1 MQGEHM
7 LAFPIDNYRGVNN
20 KAPLQNINNLYMNT
34 SDSSKFPLVVIIGGG
49 FGGLQV
55 AKKLKDKPVDILMLD
70 KHNYHTFQPL
80 LYQVTMGSIE
90 AESIAF
96 SLRKNFAGQKNFRF
110 RIAEV
115 LKINAE
121 SNTLDT
127 TIGEIAYDYLVIAT
141 GSTTNFFGNKEIE
154 HFSMPMK
161 SIPEALNLR
170 YSILQ
175 NIEEALLKPN
185 KQEREALLTFVLV
198 GAGPTGVE
206 LSGSLAE
213 LRNHV
218 LTKDYPELKKEEMKV
233 YLVDFLPKVLGPFSE
248 QASKAAKDFLTS
260 MGVEVLLGVKVE
272 SYDGDE
278 IKFEGGKT
286 IRTKNVIWSAGVMG
300 LVPEG
305 IEKENIERGNRIK
318 VDSICRMIGSTN
330 IFAIGDVAA
339 MITDETPKG
348 HPGVA
353 QVAIQMGAHT
363 AKTIVQ
369 LIDHEPTAPFKY
381 FDKGSLATIG
391 RNKAVA
397 DLGKIRF
404 QGFFAWLV
412 WMFVHL
418 ISLLGGRNKVIVFIN
433 WVFSYV
439 NYDGGT
445 RLIIRKFE
453 REGLTNA
460 QHLPETVD

>member
-1 MQGEHM
+1 
-7 LAFPIDNYRGVNN
+7 
-20 KAPLQNINNLYMNT
+20 
-34 SDSSKFPLVVIIGGG
+34 
-49 FGGLQV
+49 
-55 AKKLKDKPVDILMLD
+55 
-70 KHNYHTFQPL
+70 
-80 LYQVTMGSIE
+80 MGSLE
-90 AESIAF
+90 SESIAF
-96 SLRKNFAGQKNFRF
+96 SLRKNFSSQKNFRF

-115 LKINAE
+115 SKV
-121 SNTLDT
+121 NTEKNTIDT

-141 GSTTNFFGNKEIE
+141 GSTTNFFGNKDIE

-170 YSILQ
+170 YSVLQ
-175 NIEEALLKPN
+175 NIEEALLKSS
-185 KQEREALLTFVLV
+185 KEERDPYLTFVLV

-218 LTKDYPELKKEEMKV
+218 LNKDYPELKREDMKV
-233 YLVDFLPKVLGPFSE
+233 YLVDFLPRVLGPMSE
-248 QASKAAKDFLTS
+248 EASKAAKDFLTG
-260 MGVEVLLGVKVE
+260 MGVEVLLGMKVE
-272 SYDGDE
+272 SYDGEE

-300 LVPEG
+300 VVPEG
-305 IEKENIERGNRIK
+305 IDKDIIERGNRIRT
-318 VDSICRMIGSTN
+318 DSICRVVGTTN

-339 MITDETPKG
+339 MITNDTPKG

-353 QVAIQMGAHT
+353 QVAIQMGQHV
-363 AKTIVQ
+363 AKSIMQ
-369 LIDHEPTAPFKY
+369 LINGEPTAPFKY

-397 DLGKIRF
+397 DLGKIKF

-418 ISLLGGRNKVIVFIN
+418 VSLLGGRNKVIVFIN
-433 WVFSYV
+433 WVSSYV
-439 NYDGGT
+439 TYNGGT

-453 REGLTNA
+453 REGLTEDE
-460 QHLPETVD
+460 HLPKSVD

>member
-1 MQGEHM
+1 M
-7 LAFPIDNYRGVNN
+7 DT
-20 KAPLQNINNLYMNT
+20 K
-34 SDSSKFPLVVIIGGG
+34 DSSKFPLVVIVGGG

-55 AKKLKDKPVDILMLD
+55 AKKLADKPVEVLMLD

-80 LYQVTMGSIE
+80 LYQVAMGSLE
-90 AESIAF
+90 SESIAF
-96 SLRKNFAGQKNFRF
+96 SLRKNFDQQKNFRF

-115 LKINAE
+115 LKVDAE
-121 SNTLDT
+121 KNTIDT
-127 TIGEIAYDYLVIAT
+127 TIGPIAYDYLVIAT

-154 HFSMPMK
+154 KFAMPMK

-175 NIEEALLKPN
+175 NIEEALLKN
-185 KQEREALLTFVLV
+185 TKEEREPLLTFVLV

-213 LRNHV
+213 LRNHI
-218 LTKDYPELKKEEMKV
+218 LSKDYPELKKEDMKV
-233 YLVDFLPKVLGPFSE
+233 YLVDFLPKVLGPFSDE
-248 QASKAAKDFLTS
+248 ASKAAKGFLTD
-260 MGVEVLLGVKVE
+260 MGVEVLLGMKVE
-272 SYDGDE
+272 SYDGNE
-278 IKFEGGKT
+278 IKFEGGKV

-300 LVPEG
+300 VVPEG
-305 IEKENIERGNRIK
+305 ISKDVMERGNKIK
-318 VDSICRMIGSTN
+318 VDSICRMVGSSN
-330 IFAIGDVAA
+330 VFAIGDVAA

-353 QVAIQMGAHT
+353 QVAIQMGAHVG
-363 AKTIVQ
+363 KSIGQ
-369 LIDHEPTAPFKY
+369 LINNEPTAPFKY
-381 FDKGSLATIG
+381 NDKGSLATIG

-397 DLGKIRF
+397 DLGKIKF

-433 WVFSYV
+433 WVASYISY
-439 NYDGGT
+439 NGGT

-453 REGLTNA
+453 REGLTEQ

>member
-1 MQGEHM
+1 M
-7 LAFPIDNYRGVNN
+7 
-20 KAPLQNINNLYMNT
+20 NLT
-34 SDSSKFPLVVIIGGG
+34 DSSKFPLVVIIGGG

-55 AKKLKDKPVDILMLD
+55 AKKLENKPVDVLLLD

-80 LYQVTMGSIE
+80 LYQVAMGSLE
-90 AESIAF
+90 SESIAF
-96 SLRKNFAGQKNFRF
+96 SLRKNFSSQKNFRF

-115 LKINAE
+115 SKVNAE
-121 SNTLDT
+121 KNTIDT

-141 GSTTNFFGNKEIE
+141 GSTTNFFGNKDIE

-170 YSILQ
+170 YSVLQ
-175 NIEEALLKPN
+175 NIEEALLKPS
-185 KQEREALLTFVLV
+185 KEEREPYLTFVLV

-213 LRNHV
+213 LRNHI
-218 LTKDYPELKKEEMKV
+218 LNKDYPELKREDMKV
-233 YLVDFLPKVLGPFSE
+233 YLVDFLPRVLGPMSE
-248 QASKAAKDFLTS
+248 EASKAAKDFLTD
-260 MGVEVLLGVKVE
+260 MGVEVLLGMKVE
-272 SYDGDE
+272 SYDGEE

-300 LVPEG
+300 VVPEG
-305 IEKENIERGNRIK
+305 IDRDIIERGNRIRT
-318 VDSICRMIGSTN
+318 DSICRVVGTAN

-339 MITDETPKG
+339 MITNDTPKG

-353 QVAIQMGAHT
+353 QVAIQMGKHV
-363 AKTIVQ
+363 AKSIMQ
-369 LIDHEPTAPFKY
+369 LINGEPTAPFKY

-397 DLGKIRF
+397 DLGKIKF

-418 ISLLGGRNKVIVFIN
+418 VSLLGGRNKVIVFIN
-433 WVFSYV
+433 WVSSYV
-439 NYDGGT
+439 TYNGGT

-453 REGLTNA
+453 REGLTEDE
-460 QHLPETVD
+460 HLPKSVD

>member
-1 MQGEHM
+1 
-7 LAFPIDNYRGVNN
+7 
-20 KAPLQNINNLYMNT
+20 MNT

-115 LKINAE
+115 LKINAQ

-233 YLVDFLPKVLGPFSE
+233 YLVDFLPKVLGPFSD

-305 IEKENIERGNRIK
+305 IEKENIERGNRIR
-318 VDSICRMIGSTN
+318 VDSICRTIGSTN

-353 QVAIQMGAHT
+353 QVAIQMGAHV

-369 LIDHEPTAPFKY
+369 LINHEPTAPFKY

-453 REGLTNA
+453 REGLTNDI
-460 QHLPETVD
+460 HLPETVD

>member
-1 MQGEHM
+1 M
-7 LAFPIDNYRGVNN
+7 
-20 KAPLQNINNLYMNT
+20 NLT
-34 SDSSKFPLVVIIGGG
+34 DSSKFPLVVIIGGG

-55 AKKLKDKPVDILMLD
+55 AKKLENKPVEVLLLD

-80 LYQVTMGSIE
+80 LYQVAMGSLE
-90 AESIAF
+90 SESIAF
-96 SLRKNFAGQKNFRF
+96 SLRKNFSSQKNFRF

-115 LKINAE
+115 SKVNAE
-121 SNTLDT
+121 KNTIDT

-141 GSTTNFFGNKEIE
+141 GSTTNFFGNKDIE

-170 YSILQ
+170 YSVLQ
-175 NIEEALLKPN
+175 NIEEALLKPS
-185 KQEREALLTFVLV
+185 KEERDPYLTFVLV

-213 LRNHV
+213 LRNHI
-218 LTKDYPELKKEEMKV
+218 LNKDYPELKREDMKV
-233 YLVDFLPKVLGPFSE
+233 YLVDFLPRVLGPMSE
-248 QASKAAKDFLTS
+248 EASKAAKDFLTG
-260 MGVEVLLGVKVE
+260 MGVEVLLGMKVE
-272 SYDGDE
+272 SYDGEE

-300 LVPEG
+300 VVPEG
-305 IEKENIERGNRIK
+305 IDRDIIERGNRIRT
-318 VDSICRMIGSTN
+318 DSICRVAGTTN

-339 MITDETPKG
+339 MITNDTPKG

-353 QVAIQMGAHT
+353 QVAIQMGQHV
-363 AKTIVQ
+363 AKSIMQ
-369 LIDHEPTAPFKY
+369 LINGEPTAPFKY

-397 DLGKIRF
+397 DLGKIKF

-418 ISLLGGRNKVIVFIN
+418 VSLLGGRNKVIVFIN
-433 WVFSYV
+433 WVSSYV
-439 NYDGGT
+439 TYNGGT

-453 REGLTNA
+453 REGLTEDE
-460 QHLPETVD
+460 HLPKSVD